1 MSSWKAVATS
11 MARATDPGS
20 DLPAPTGTDT
30 SPPPLSH
37 RRILEIV
44 WALVLCLFV
53 SSLSATVVGTAL
65 PTIVGDLGG
74 QDQLAWVASATLLTT
89 TVSTPLWGKLS
100 DLFGRKKLLFY
111 AIGVFVVT
119 SALAGLSQSMGQLIG
134 ARALQGIGAG
144 GIVALSQAIMAD
156 IVSPRERGRY
166 TGYLGASFGV
176 ATVAGPLIGGF
187 LVDGP
192 GWRWCFY
199 VGIPIAA
206 IAAVVL
212 QRTLRVPAV
221 HVAAKIDWLG
231 ATLITT
237 SATSL
242 LLMLSLAGIE
252 FDWASGWTVALS
264 LLSVASLIG
273 AIFVERRAAEPIL
286 PPRLFEV
293 PTFRLAGIVASF
305 LVGVAMFGA
314 MIYLPQYL
322 QVVRGQSPT
331 MSGLLTLPLVV
342 GMLVVSF
349 LTGRAVT
356 KWGRWKVFPLIG
368 LPLMGLGALLL
379 SRLHSD
385 TSMVYASVAMVV
397 FGAGLG
403 FTMQT
408 LILAVQNT
416 VERRDLGIATSSA
429 TFFRSMGGAVG
440 VAVFGAILSSRL
452 SSEIPRLLAERGIRP
467 PAGSLSD
474 QLGTPDEIGLLPSA
488 IRSVV
493 RDGFSMG
500 LDSIYLVI
508 VPLALI
514 AFVAVLGIREIP
526 LRSSRSAAVVES
538 ETEAIEAVGR
548 AGV

>member
-1 MSSWKAVATS
+1 

-20 DLPAPTGTDT
+20 ALPATGTDP
-30 SPPPLSH
+30 SPPPLPH

-100 DLFGRKKLLFY
+100 DLFGRKPLLFY
-111 AIGVFVVT
+111 GIGVFVVT
-119 SALAGLSQSMGQLIG
+119 SALAGLAQTMGQLIG

-156 IVSPRERGRY
+156 IVAPRERGRY

-206 IAAVVL
+206 VAAVVL
-212 QRTLRVPAV
+212 QRTLAV
-221 HVAAKIDWLG
+221 TPKRGEVRIDWLG
-231 ATLITT
+231 ATFITT

-252 FDWASGWTVALS
+252 FAWASWWTVGLSALS
-264 LLSVASLIG
+264 LLSLVAAVL
-273 AIFVERRAAEPIL
+273 VERRAVEPIL
-286 PPRLFEV
+286 PPRLFQV

-322 QVVRGQSPT
+322 QVVRGKSPT
-331 MSGLLTLPLVV
+331 ESGLLTLPLVIA
-342 GMLVVSF
+342 MLVVSF
-349 LTGRAVT
+349 VTGRAVT
-356 KWGRWKVFPLIG
+356 RWGRWKVFPLIG
-368 LPLMGLGALLL
+368 LPLMGVGAFLL
-379 SRLHSD
+379 SRLGSD
-385 TSMVYASVAMVV
+385 TGMVYASVAMVA
-397 FGAGLG
+397 FGGGLG
-403 FTMQT
+403 FTMQM

-416 VERRDLGIATSSA
+416 VEQRDLGIATSSA

-452 SSEIPRLLAERGIRP
+452 STEIPRLLAERGIRP
-467 PAGSLSD
+467 PSGSLSD
-474 QLGTPDEIGLLPSA
+474 QLGTPDEIGLLPEA
-488 IRSVV
+488 LRSVV
-493 RDGFSMG
+493 RDGFSSG
-500 LDSIYLVI
+500 LDSIYLMVI
-508 VPLALI
+508 PLVLI
-514 AFVAVLGIREIP
+514 GFVAVLGIRETP

-538 ETEAIEAVGR
+538 ETEAIESVGR